1 MWKSNTAM
9 AGHFTM
15 GNPLRAGRFILCQ
28 MMVGI
33 YCVIPE
39 SLISLALAGA
49 QGEPDESQGIE

>member
-1 MWKSNTAM
+1 M

-15 GNPLRAGRFILCQ
+15 WNSLRAGRFILCQ

-39 SLISLALAGA
+39 SLILLALAGA
-49 QGEPDESQGIE
+49 QGEPDESQGVE

>member
-1 MWKSNTAM
+1 M

-39 SLISLALAGA
+39 SLILLALAGA

>member
-1 MWKSNTAM
+1 MWKTNIAM

-15 GNPLRAGRFILCQ
+15 GNPLRAGRYILCQ

-39 SLISLALAGA
+39 SLILLALAGA
-49 QGEPDESQGIE
+49 QGEPDELQRIE